1 LAQAFSLRYRRIL
14 KKYSANQLLMNA
26 VLYLPGFTANH
37 SIVLQGS
44 YQQRDTLQQYNF
56 SNGFPFSR
64 GYPDIDFPRMWRLGA
79 NYHFPIAYPE
89 WGFDNIVYLSRLRGN
104 VYYDYSKV
112 KSLRTGRQFN
122 FNTVGGEL
130 YFDTRWWNQ
139 LPVSFGI
146 RYSRL
151 LDAEIL
157 GVSANQWELILP
169 VNLLAR

>member
-1 LAQAFSLRYRRIL
+1 MRYRRIIN
-14 KKYSANQLLMNA
+14 KYSANQLLMGA
-26 VLYLPGFTANH
+26 VFYLPGFAANH

-64 GYPDIDFPRMWRLGA
+64 GYPDIDFPRMWRFGS

-89 WGFDNIVYLSRLRGN
+89 WGFANIVYLSRLRGN

-151 LDAEIL
+151 LDAGTL
-157 GVSANQWELILP
+157 GISPNQWELILP
-169 VNLLAR
+169 VDLLAR